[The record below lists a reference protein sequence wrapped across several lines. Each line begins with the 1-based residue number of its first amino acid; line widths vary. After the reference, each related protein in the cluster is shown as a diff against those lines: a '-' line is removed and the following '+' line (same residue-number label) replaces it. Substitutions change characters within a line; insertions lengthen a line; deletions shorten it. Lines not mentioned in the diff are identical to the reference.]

1 MAIDEAPVARV
12 LLPIEV
18 DCAPD
23 ARASGPMATAWVVP
37 VALACQPRATLCLF
51 CASAAALA
59 STPEPMATESSPS
72 ACVLKPT
79 AIALPFLS
87 DAKTPVATEFLPIAI
102 ELASIAC
109 APVPTATVSLSL
121 ACVPVPKAIASAPAD
136 LALRP
141 MAVLRLPDANVPALA
156 ARPCA
161 SLPPTAIEYSP
172 VACVQLPRDVA
183 PTLVA
188 SARAP
193 IALVH
198 SCEAM
203 VSEPIE
209 IALFAFAL
217 LA

>member
-1 MAIDEAPVARV
+1 MARLCFVVACVKLAPADT
-12 LLPIEV
+12 PI
-18 DCAPD
+18 
-23 ARASGPMATAWVVP
+23 
-37 VALACQPRATLCLF
+37 
-51 CASAAALA
+51 
-59 STPEPMATESSPS
+59 ATESSPN
-72 ACVLKPT
+72 ACTPEPIATAFPT
-79 AIALPFLS
+79 LARSLGTKLF
-87 DAKTPVATEFLPIAI
+87 TPVASAFTPIAT
-102 ELASIAC
+102 ELVSVAC
-109 APVPTATVSLSL
+109 A
-121 ACVPVPKAIASAPAD
+121 PVPKAIASAPAD

-156 ARPCA
+156 PRPCA
-161 SLPPTAIEYSP
+161 LLPPIAIEYSP

-209 IALFAFAL
+209 VALFAFAL